1 MWLVTVLSSAYSNP
15 ITAHKLKV
23 KVTVFFFFTWFT
35 TSKYIPKVVEGLRL
49 HTFHWLVPPTPIS
62 YTTTENTL
70 WWMAAL
76 RFKIQLWEGEGRNR
90 NLQAGTHILWN
101 TGALGVEWNTRPD
114 GAANLQ
120 FPWCLYTHTQIHNV
134 NLTCTIANVWCS
146 KFKSVDTF
154 DSLPWLPWR
163 LRRPCGSRRCSL
175 C

>member
-23 KVTVFFFFTWFT
+23 KVTVFFFLPDSPPQNTFPKWWRGWDCTLSTGSCHQHPSPTRQQRTHCDEWRLSD
-35 TSKYIPKVVEGLRL
+35 SKYNCEKEKGGIGICRRGL
-49 HTFHWLVPPTPIS
+49 TFSETQEPLELSETQGP
-62 YTTTENTL
+62 
-70 WWMAAL
+70 MAPQTFSSL
-76 RFKIQLWEGEGRNR
+76 D
-90 NLQAGTHILWN
+90 
-101 TGALGVEWNTRPD
+101 V
-114 GAANLQ
+114 
-120 FPWCLYTHTQIHNV
+120 YTHTQIHNV